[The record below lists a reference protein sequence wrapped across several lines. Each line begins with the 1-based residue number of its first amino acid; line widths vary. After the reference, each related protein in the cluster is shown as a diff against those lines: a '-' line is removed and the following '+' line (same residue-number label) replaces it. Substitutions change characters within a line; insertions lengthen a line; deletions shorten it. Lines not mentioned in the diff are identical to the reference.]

1 MKEGKYVFYLI
12 HFLSDQLMEFLA
24 KNDDARRPPSVHA
37 IHISRLKDRFTVF
50 SRAKKAKLY
59 NSSQASHSSTCTLHC
74 EKGGCSLPD
83 ISKI

>member
-50 SRAKKAKLY
+50 RRAKKNKVVQQQPSKPQF
-59 NSSQASHSSTCTLHC
+59 NLHFA
-74 EKGGCSLPD
+74 L
-83 ISKI
+83 